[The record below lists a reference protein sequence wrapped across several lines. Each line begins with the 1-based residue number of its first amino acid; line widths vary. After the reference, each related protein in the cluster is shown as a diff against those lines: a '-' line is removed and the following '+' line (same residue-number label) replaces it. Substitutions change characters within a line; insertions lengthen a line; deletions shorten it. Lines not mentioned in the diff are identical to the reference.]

1 MKTNWKN
8 ILAEVLRILLAL
20 LSGAAGAQFKV

>member
-1 MKTNWKN
+1 MKTNWKT

-20 LSGAAGAQFKV
+20 LGGAAGAQFI

>member
-1 MKTNWKN
+1 MKKNWKT

-20 LSGAAGAQFKV
+20 LGGAAGAQFKV

>member
-1 MKTNWKN
+1 MKNNWKT

-20 LSGAAGAQFKV
+20 LAGGAGASLV

>member
-1 MKTNWKN
+1 MKPNWKT

-20 LSGAAGAQFKV
+20 LGGAAGAQII

>member
-1 MKTNWKN
+1 MKTNWKT

>member
-20 LSGAAGAQFKV
+20 LGGAAGAQII

>member
-1 MKTNWKN
+1 MKTNWKD

-20 LSGAAGAQFKV
+20 LGGAAGAQII

>member
-1 MKTNWKN
+1 MKTNWKS

-20 LSGAAGAQFKV
+20 LGGAAGAQII

>member
-1 MKTNWKN
+1 MKTNWKT

-20 LSGAAGAQFKV
+20 LSGAAGAQII